1 MPPLCIGRHLK
12 TRNKRAH
19 GAGKGNLKSVD
30 VMKTIEQ
37 LVNEAKESLTFER
50 GWRSR
55 LFLYP
60 NQRDTSGDSSP
71 EAQAVYWI
79 FVLLAVVTF
88 VLIVAF

>member
-1 MPPLCIGRHLK
+1 
-12 TRNKRAH
+12 
-19 GAGKGNLKSVD
+19 
-30 VMKTIEQ
+30 MKTIEQ
-37 LVNEAKESLTFER
+37 LSKEAKESLTFER

>member
-1 MPPLCIGRHLK
+1 MIPQ
-12 TRNKRAH
+12 RNKKRVQ
-19 GAGKGNLKSVD
+19 GIVERSTGIPV
-30 VMKTIEQ
+30 KTIEQ
-37 LVNEAKESLTFER
+37 LSNEAKETLTFEC

-79 FVLLAVVTF
+79 FVLLGIAAF